1 MQSETGLV
9 YRHYDTAK
17 GLRLDNISIVYVKDS
32 KYVFF
37 GDYSSALLLSNHYR
51 CFVVALSDSSLLLIP
66 EAAKK
71 SFEFTS
77 EKLSFQPLQLYCLN
91 GKDITVVG
99 KDGQSC
105 QFSLT
110 PEVSLPR
117 FVLIFLFY
125 FYVVIV

>member
-1 MQSETGLV
+1 MV

-17 GLRLDNISIVYVKDS
+17 GLRLDNVSIVYVKDS
-32 KYVFF
+32 KYDVDMISF
-37 GDYSSALLLSNHYR
+37 LLMIKRLFR
-51 CFVVALSDSSLLLIP
+51 CFVAALSDSSLLLIP

-71 SFEFTS
+71 SSEFTT
-77 EKLSFQPLQLYCLN
+77 EKFPFQPLHLYCLN

-110 PEVSLPR
+110 PEASLPR
-117 FVLIFLFY
+117 SVIIIFNNHMI
-125 FYVVIV
+125 VVNGVIS